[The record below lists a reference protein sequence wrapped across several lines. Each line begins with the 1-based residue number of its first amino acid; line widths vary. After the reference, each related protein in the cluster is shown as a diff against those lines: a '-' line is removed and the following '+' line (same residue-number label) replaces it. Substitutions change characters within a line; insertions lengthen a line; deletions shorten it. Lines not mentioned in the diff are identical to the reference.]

1 MKVLNILWGYGS
13 GGIAKCFLTYNRMGE
28 TGADI
33 AVTSVCINIDSR
45 NDDLSAL
52 TANNIEL
59 IQIKNSFDP
68 SWVRKVGSL
77 LKLNQPDVIFCHGF
91 NGPVIVW
98 IIKNLF
104 RIHIPMVCSFHGPYQ
119 PPTYLKRILSPIYNA
134 MQIRLYRHAAAR
146 VITVEN
152 QSLEYLAGHGIS
164 RKKLSV
170 VNNGIPDIHT
180 ANNGAVQPKD
190 DIIQLCTISRLDPI
204 KGIDFLIE
212 SIPTVL
218 TATNVRFKLHIIG
231 DGPENER
238 LHRITK
244 ELHLEGIIEFTGHRS
259 NVVEWL
265 QRADIFLLPSLSECH
280 SISLLEAMRAGKAII
295 ATEVGGNTESIRNGT
310 DGLIVQPGSP
320 RAISTA
326 LIELLNHP
334 EAREKFGQ
342 NARKRYLE
350 HFTEEKMLTN
360 LAQVFQSLSIANQ
373 TNKVHENGIG
383 KTNLQYS

>member
-1 MKVLNILWGYGS
+1 MKVLNILWGYS
-13 GGIAKCFLTYNRMGE
+13 TGGIAKCFLTYNRMGE
-28 TGADI
+28 ACSGI
-33 AVTSVCINIDSR
+33 EVRSICINIESR
-45 NDDLSAL
+45 HDDISAL
-52 TANNIEL
+52 SVNGVEL
-59 IQIKNSFDP
+59 IQIKNPFDLT
-68 SWVRKVGSL
+68 WVSKVGSL

-98 IIKNLF
+98 IAKKLYG
-104 RIHIPMVCSFHGPYQ
+104 IHTPMICTFHGRYQ
-119 PPTYLKRILSPIYNA
+119 PPTYLKRLLSPIYNA
-134 MQIRLYRHAAAR
+134 LQILLYRHSAAR

-170 VNNGIPDIHT
+170 VNNGIPDIRS
-180 ANNGAVQPKD
+180 ADNSAVQPKND
-190 DIIQLCTISRLDPI
+190 VIQLCTISRLDPI
-204 KGIDFLIE
+204 KGIDLLIE

-218 TATNVRFKLHIIG
+218 AATNVRFKLYIIG

-238 LHRITK
+238 LRRITK

-259 NVVEWL
+259 NVAEWL

-320 RAISTA
+320 TAISTA
-326 LIELLNHP
+326 LIELLNHA

-360 LAQVFQSLSIANQ
+360 LAQVFQSLSTVNQ
-373 TNKVHENGIG
+373 TNRVRENGVG